1 VLTVDDYGAI
11 RRARRDGMSIRQIA
25 RQFEHS
31 RKTVRHALNHA
42 EPLPTPR
49 TRERKAPLLGPVEA
63 IIDQI
68 LSDDETA
75 PPKQRHTA
83 AQVFRRLRDEH
94 GYRGGYAQVQRYV
107 LKHRRQERE
116 TFIPLGHL
124 PGQRLEADFGHIYVD
139 FPEGRR
145 QIPFLVTTWAYSNYP
160 FVLALPFERTEAIL
174 EGMVAA
180 FDFFGCAP
188 KEVWWDNPKTV
199 ATLILLGRQRQL
211 HPRYAALASHYAF
224 DARFCMPARGNEKPD
239 AESTVKAVQRRFAT
253 PVPKVR
259 DLDELNAY
267 FRQRCEAE
275 RQRTVQSLF
284 GPFQIG
290 TRFAEEQAIATSLPP
305 HQFDPC
311 IIRPAASVDKYQTV
325 AFDRKRYSVP
335 RQFAF
340 QLVTVKGYVDRV
352 TIVAQGQI
360 VATHTRCLGHEP
372 MVLDPLHYLATLSRK
387 PGALDHAPVYRDWKL
402 PACFAEFRAEL
413 RAVHG
418 SLAGDRR
425 FVRVLQLLGEH
436 PLARVRRAVEACQ
449 LEHLTSAEAV
459 IARTRSLALIEA
471 TSRDHAA
478 SIPAPAALSGVS
490 VPLPDLSRF
499 DWLLG
504 DSANQNDSTNDAT
517 NIQYPERSPAG
528 RTTFDQFLDESGSP
542 DNSSNKALNIQCLD
556 TSAAGRTTVFFA

>member
-25 RQFEHS
+25 REFEHS

-49 TRERKAPLLGPVEA
+49 NRERKAPLLGPVEG

-68 LSDDETA
+68 LIDDETA

-94 GYRGGYAQVQRYV
+94 GYRGGYAQVQRYL
-107 LKHRRQERE
+107 LKHRRRERE
-116 TFIPLGHL
+116 TFIPLRHL
-124 PGQRLEADFGHIYVD
+124 PGQRLEADFGHISVD
-139 FPEGRR
+139 FPDGRR

-180 FDFFGCAP
+180 FDFFGCVP

-199 ATLILLGRQRQL
+199 ATTILLGRQREL
-211 HPRYAALASHYAF
+211 HPRYAALASHFAF
-224 DARFCMPARGNEKPD
+224 DPRFCMPARGNEKPD

-259 DLDELNAY
+259 DLDELNVY

-284 GPFQIG
+284 GPFEIG
-290 TRFAEEQAIATSLPP
+290 TRFAEERAIAISLPP
-305 HQFDPC
+305 HRFDPC
-311 IIRPAASVDKYQTV
+311 VIRPAASVDKYQTV
-325 AFDRKRYSVP
+325 AFDRNRYSVP

-340 QLVTVKGYVDRV
+340 QMVTVKGYVDRV

-360 VATHTRCLGHEP
+360 VATHARCLERGT
-372 MVLDPLHYLATLSRK
+372 MVPDPLHYLATLSRK

-402 PACFAEFRAEL
+402 PACFAEFRVEL
-413 RAVHG
+413 KQLHG
-418 SLAGDRR
+418 NLAGDRR
-425 FVRVLQLLGEH
+425 FVRVLQLFSEH
-436 PLARVRRAVEACQ
+436 PMDRVRRAIEACR

-459 IARTRSLALIEA
+459 IQRTRSLAMVEA
-471 TSRDHAA
+471 ISRDSSA
-478 SIPAPAALSGVS
+478 SVPEPTGSSAVS

-499 DWLLG
+499 DRLLSGAVGEDESSAEALTMRCPESSPVGQVTVDPFLG
-504 DSANQNDSTNDAT
+504 DLRGRGNST
-517 NIQYPERSPAG
+517 
-528 RTTFDQFLDESGSP
+528 
-542 DNSSNKALNIQCLD
+542 NKALNIHSQD
-556 TSAAGRTTVFFA
+556 ASVASRTTVFFA